1 MELPNDRKY
10 MQSHEWA
17 KPDGDVVRVGITEFA
32 VEQLGDII
40 FLDLPEVGTAVRA
53 GAAFGEIESVKAVSD
68 LISPVTGEVRE
79 VNEKLMDDLD
89 AFADDPWEAGWMIVV
104 APEDPSELDGLL
116 DADAYAA
123 QAEEA

>member
-1 MELPNDRKY
+1 MELPNDRRY
-10 MQSHEWA
+10 TQSHEWA

>member
-17 KPDGDVVRVGITEFA
+17 KLDGDLVRVGITEFA

>member
-1 MELPNDRKY
+1 MELPNDRRY
-10 MQSHEWA
+10 TQSHEWA

-89 AFADDPWEAGWMIVV
+89 AFADVPWEAGWMIVV

>member
-17 KPDGDVVRVGITEFA
+17 KLDGDLVRVGITEFA

-123 QAEEA
+123 QAKEA

>member
-17 KPDGDVVRVGITEFA
+17 KLDGDVVRVGITEFA

>member
-1 MELPNDRKY
+1 MELPNDRRY
-10 MQSHEWA
+10 TQSHEWA
-17 KPDGDVVRVGITEFA
+17 KLDGDVVRVGITEFA

-116 DADAYAA
+116 DADGYAA
-123 QAEEA
+123 KAEEA

>member
-1 MELPNDRKY
+1 MELPNDRRY
-10 MQSHEWA
+10 TQSHEWA

-104 APEDPSELDGLL
+104 APEDTSELDGLL